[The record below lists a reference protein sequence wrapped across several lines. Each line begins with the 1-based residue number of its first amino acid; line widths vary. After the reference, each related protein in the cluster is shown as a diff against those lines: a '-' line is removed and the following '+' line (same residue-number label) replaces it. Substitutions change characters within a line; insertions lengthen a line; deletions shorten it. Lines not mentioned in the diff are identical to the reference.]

1 MVDQNELLEQAKE
14 LLKNEMTNI
23 SYTTWIKSL
32 EIGSIHDNVIEL
44 KTTNSMQTDA
54 IKSRFYDLIVNT
66 FNFLT
71 NRTWQIEI
79 IDTSDVN
86 NMQEPVKNVNS
97 FDSLTNSV
105 EYNKTALNPKY
116 TFDTF
121 VVGNNNRFAHAAA
134 LAVAEAP
141 ATSYNPLF
149 IYGGVGLGKTHLMHA
164 VGNEILRRDSSK
176 TVLYVT
182 SETFTNELVNSIK
195 DSNYK
200 NDLFRKKYRNI
211 DVLLI
216 DDIQFFANKKTAQE
230 EFFHTFN
237 SLYQNGKQIILS
249 SDRPPRDIDLIED
262 RLKSRFEWGLLA
274 DISMPDY
281 EMRLAVL
288 RKKTQLEGILI
299 DDEILSVI
307 ATKIDSNIRELEG
320 VLNKILAYTSLTHLP
335 ISMETVEKAINDVTL
350 QKENV
355 ISADYIQEVVANYFK
370 IDKKDLISSKKSNDI
385 TYPRQIAMY
394 LCRAVGQMSFPRIGT
409 EFGGRDHTT
418 VMHGFKKIEK
428 EIKENT
434 NTKLIVDS
442 LKSII
447 TNKK

>member
-1 MVDQNELLEQAKE
+1 MVDKDELLEQAKE

-32 EIGSIHDNVIEL
+32 EIGNIHDNIIEL

-79 IDTSDVN
+79 IDTSDYTN
-86 NMQEPVKNVNS
+86 NQEVLKSNP
-97 FDSLTNSV
+97 FDSITNST

-116 TFDTF
+116 TFETF

-141 ATSYNPLF
+141 STSYNPLF

-164 VGNEILRRDSSK
+164 IGNEILKRDSSK
-176 TVLYVT
+176 VILYVT

-200 NDLFRKKYRNI
+200 NELFRKKYRNI

-216 DDIQFFANKKTAQE
+216 DDIQFFAGKKTAQE

-237 SLYQNGKQIILS
+237 ALYQNGKQIILS

-274 DISMPDY
+274 DISMP
-281 EMRLAVL
+281 E
-288 RKKTQLEGILI
+288 RKH
-299 DDEILSVI
+299 
-307 ATKIDSNIRELEG
+307 N
-320 VLNKILAYTSLTHLP
+320 
-335 ISMETVEKAINDVTL
+335 
-350 QKENV
+350 
-355 ISADYIQEVVANYFK
+355 
-370 IDKKDLISSKKSNDI
+370 
-385 TYPRQIAMY
+385 
-394 LCRAVGQMSFPRIGT
+394 
-409 EFGGRDHTT
+409 
-418 VMHGFKKIEK
+418 
-428 EIKENT
+428 
-434 NTKLIVDS
+434 
-442 LKSII
+442 
-447 TNKK
+447 